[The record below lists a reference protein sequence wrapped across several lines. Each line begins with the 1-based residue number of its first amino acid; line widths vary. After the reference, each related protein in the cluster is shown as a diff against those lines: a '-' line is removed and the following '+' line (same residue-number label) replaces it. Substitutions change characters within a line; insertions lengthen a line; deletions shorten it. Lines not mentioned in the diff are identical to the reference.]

1 MAKVRRIIKHV
12 SVEVARG
19 TRRCRRNREHS
30 IRAGEFCLSI
40 RDDGTPFSRNY
51 CATCAEAILKQCG
64 NDLRKIGAQ
73 LYPDRFPQTE
83 TNSSKRGP
91 EKIQSTNKQQ
101 AEFSSKLM
109 ANLVQY
115 QPATEQ

>member
-51 CATCAEAILKQCG
+51 CVQCAEAILKQCG
-64 NDLRKIGAQ
+64 NDLRNIGAQ
-73 LYPDRFPQTE
+73 LYPDRFPQIA
-83 TNSSKRGP
+83 TNGSQRGP
-91 EKIQSTNKQQ
+91 GNGNCIDKQQ
-101 AEFSSKLM
+101 TTFNSKL
-109 ANLVQY
+109 AAHLVQY